1 MNKNKRVICKHWEE
15 KKCKFMNNPK
25 ICSFSHGEDDII
37 KNECF
42 NGVYCWNEECN
53 YYHPKD
59 WNPYINKKE
68 CLICKK
74 EYCNKE
80 NKKYNHIKDTNIN
93 YIKEDNGNII
103 SYVSKNED
111 FPEIIKNKNNNKII
125 YERKYSDILKSKIKD
140 SKEDIK
146 YYKKV
151 QETNP
156 DLNKTY
162 KINEIKSENKDIL
175 ITIKKELYNEYKYLS
190 KLDSTEWANYDE
202 IEDIK
207 DKIKNLE
214 HEYKKIK
221 NTYNKDDIFD
231 DNINLDIIFNE
242 NIRDNFLEEN
252 EETPTTTINL
262 IINGIEINDNIIL
275 DNISK
280 NINKELNNN
289 INKLIEKMEKEFKI
303 VSEEVKDNIN
313 EIIKNKHLKFILI
326 NNLNEISSMIKLFKN
341 NYYDV
346 KGLINKFD

>member
-1 MNKNKRVICKHWEE
+1 
-15 KKCKFMNNPK
+15 MNNPK
-25 ICSFSHGEDDII
+25 LCSFSHGEDDII

-42 NGVYCWNEECN
+42 NGIYCWNEECN

-93 YIKEDNGNII
+93 DIKQDNRNII
-103 SYVSKNED
+103 SYVSENED

-125 YERKYSDILKSKIKD
+125 YERKYSDILKSKIK
-140 SKEDIK
+140 KDIK
-146 YYKKV
+146 DFEKV

-162 KINEIKSENKDIL
+162 KINEIKCENKDIL
-175 ITIKKELYNEYKYLS
+175 IAIKKELYNEYKYLS

-202 IEDIK
+202 IENIK
-207 DKIKNLE
+207 HKIKNLE
-214 HEYKKIK
+214 HKYKKIK
-221 NTYNKDDIFD
+221 NTYKYDIFD

-252 EETPTTTINL
+252 EDTSTTTIKL
-262 IINGIEINDNIIL
+262 IINGIEINNDVIL
-275 DNISK
+275 DNLSK
-280 NINKELNNN
+280 NINKESNNN
-289 INKLIEKMEKEFKI
+289 INELIEKMEKEFKI

-313 EIIKNKHLKFILI
+313 KIIKNKCLNFILI
-326 NNLNEISSMIKLFKN
+326 NNLNKISSMIKLFKN

-346 KGLINKFD
+346 KDL